1 MVPPYSVVVSGSL
14 PGKPLPGENW
24 GPSLY
29 CAVIVKTVD
38 AQTRA
43 KTGINEL
50 LRD

>member
-1 MVPPYSVVVSGSL
+1 M
-14 PGKPLPGENW
+14 PGKPLPDGNPRPLARPR
-24 GPSLY
+24 GDIKS
-29 CAVIVKTVD
+29 VD